1 MSDYRQLTPFVLGLF
16 TDVRDVLY
24 ETASHVRDRMS
35 EEGKPVRYPINWDSQ
50 KQRRAFFATN
60 GFGKGIP
67 YRRTNRYRLGW
78 KLQRVAFG
86 TNLSNEHPAGAVGGL
101 PGTPSGWQSR
111 VHRGRWPYLL
121 DVLFDELKKVP
132 QSISNKFSVRAG
144 RQ

>member
-24 ETASHVRDRMS
+24 ETASRVRDRMA
-35 EEGKPVRYPINWDSQ
+35 EEGKPVRYPINWDSE
-50 KQRRAFFATN
+50 KQRRAYFATN
-60 GFGKGIP
+60 GFGRGIP
-67 YRRTNRYRLGW
+67 YQRTQRYQLGW
-78 KLQRVAFG
+78 RLQRVPLG
-86 TNLSNEHPAGAVGGL
+86 TTLSNKHPAGAVGGL

-111 VHRGRWPYLL
+111 IHRGRWPYLL